1 MIVDDDELDQST
13 LLEKFKLENGKVP
26 AFSRYFKP
34 DGTFDWKA
42 CNVQAWEKEEEKF
55 LIKWNDGDKTKR
67 VTRVNLRFALE
78 DEDKFWR
85 RLEEA
90 ERFRRIS
97 ETYLKYNYIIDQ
109 KEAEPS
115 QIMEESKER
124 IFFLVYVKK
133 KISTKNSFLLF
144 FFC

>member
-1 MIVDDDELDQST
+1 MIVDDDELDQSN
-13 LLEKFKLENGKVP
+13 LLEKFKLPNGKVP

-34 DGTFDWKA
+34 DGSFEWKP
-42 CNVQAWEKEEEKF
+42 CNVEVWEQEEEKF
-55 LIKWNDGDKTKR
+55 LIKWKDVEKTKR

-78 DEDKFWR
+78 DEEKFWR

-109 KEAEPS
+109 KEAEAS
-115 QIMEESKER
+115 EIMEESKER
-124 IFFLVYVKK
+124 ITFLVYV
-133 KISTKNSFLLF
+133 IYLLY
-144 FFC
+144 